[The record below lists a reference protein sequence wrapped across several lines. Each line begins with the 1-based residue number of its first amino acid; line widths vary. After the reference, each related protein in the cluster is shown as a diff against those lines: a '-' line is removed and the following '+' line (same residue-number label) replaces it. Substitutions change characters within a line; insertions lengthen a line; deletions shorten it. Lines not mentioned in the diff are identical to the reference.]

1 MNCSGQA
8 VAADTA
14 AESPRWTVVARHLL
28 QTQLE
33 RGGARRSRY
42 RHCAALPGHVVW
54 VVPGLRSRAR
64 RRSIE
69 TSGTHS
75 VWPPSSGYF
84 LCLRKLSLS
93 VSSIPKA
100 DRMFQKSSNLVSP
113 IQNELCLWMFKYLH
127 CLLAV
132 RFKMF
137 DNTSTLDKK
146 VQIFV
151 LKLRTNSSTGK
162 MMVEGTLWSF
172 YLFKVFMVFWNYKTI
187 NTSIIDIDNNR

>member
-1 MNCSGQA
+1 MFCCCRRQEVGSGQA
-8 VAADTA
+8 VTADTA
-14 AESPRWTVVARHLL
+14 AGSPGWTVVARQLL

-93 VSSIPKA
+93 VSSIPTA
-100 DRMFQKSSNLVSP
+100 DRMFQKSSNLVST
-113 IQNELCLWMFKYLH
+113 IQNELYLWMFKYLH
-127 CLLAV
+127 CLLAD
-132 RFKMF
+132 RSKC
-137 DNTSTLDKK
+137 STTLLHWIKRSK
-146 VQIFV
+146 YLF
-151 LKLRTNSSTGK
+151 LNSERTLLRGK
-162 MMVEGTLWSF
+162 WWSKEHCDLSIYSKCSWSF
-172 YLFKVFMVFWNYKTI
+172 ELQ
-187 NTSIIDIDNNR
+187 NNKYHQ